1 MKNSIFIWG
10 SKSYA
15 RIVNDF
21 IKNYKKELNL
31 DYFTTSKKNRL
42 KIKYFFDPYSKKIDF
57 SHNAIFSNNFS
68 QLAEN
73 IKNCKFFATN
83 VIEKKI
89 DFKTFR
95 FKLKYKCNYYR
106 QC

>member
-21 IKNYKKELNL
+21 IENYKKELNL

-42 KIKYFFDPYSKKIDF
+42 KIKHWLPFGS
-57 SHNAIFSNNFS
+57 
-68 QLAEN
+68 
-73 IKNCKFFATN
+73 
-83 VIEKKI
+83 
-89 DFKTFR
+89 
-95 FKLKYKCNYYR
+95 
-106 QC
+106 